1 MSKSPTNS
9 TSSPNA
15 YTPEQS
21 RDAVNYPQSVSWNR
35 LMLSKPRSMSAS
47 SIYAHPDS
55 PSATPSSTAAT
66 SADLESLAG
75 LNTSRPKQ
83 RYGYAKINAKAM
95 DECRELYRT
104 ERAALRAYKNAYY
117 DRIEALANV
126 KAFREKHGLDADT
139 FQKYGSGRNGRR
151 PLPE

>member
-1 MSKSPTNS
+1 MTKSPP
-9 TSSPNA
+9 SSPA
-15 YTPEQS
+15 LQSGYTPEQS

-47 SIYAHPDS
+47 STYVHPDS
-55 PSATPSSTAAT
+55 PSATPSSAAAT
-66 SADLESLAG
+66 SASPASLAG